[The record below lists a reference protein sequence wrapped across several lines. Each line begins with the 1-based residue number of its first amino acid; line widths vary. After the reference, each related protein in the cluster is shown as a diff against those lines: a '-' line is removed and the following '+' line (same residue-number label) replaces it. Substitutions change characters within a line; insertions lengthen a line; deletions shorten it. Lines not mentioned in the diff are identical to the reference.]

1 MKTKNIFLLG
11 GLAIVA
17 YLLLKNKKSNE
28 VKPSSTQT
36 FNATAGSKQAFSLRA

>member
-11 GLAIVA
+11 GLALLA

-28 VKPSSTQT
+28 IKTQT
-36 FNATAGSKQAFSLRA
+36 FNATAGSKQAFSLKA